1 MKLTREKRSLLAR
14 WIMAFFE
21 RDDGAPE
28 VRFAADGAPLPGG
41 RRLPEIGSLA
51 CISTQEI
58 GQ

>member
-1 MKLTREKRSLLAR
+1 MMLTKEKRGLLAR
-14 WIMAFFE
+14 WIMAFLDS
-21 RDDGAPE
+21 DDGAHE
-28 VRFAADGAPLPGG
+28 VRFAADGAPLPGA